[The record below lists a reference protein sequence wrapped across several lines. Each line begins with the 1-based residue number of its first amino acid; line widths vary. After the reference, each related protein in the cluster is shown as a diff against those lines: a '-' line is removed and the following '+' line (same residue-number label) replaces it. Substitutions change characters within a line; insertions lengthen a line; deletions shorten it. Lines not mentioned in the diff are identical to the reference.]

1 MCPAESA
8 TWMVKAN
15 DWAGES
21 GVPETVAVV
30 VGVLLN
36 DTLCGSVPEVTVQVN
51 GATPP
56 VALMVWSYATHAVP
70 FGSDAVV
77 ITSG

>member
-1 MCPAESA
+1 M
-8 TWMVKAN
+8 
-15 DWAGES
+15 
-21 GVPETVAVV
+21 PETVAAV

-36 DTLCGSVPEVTVQVN
+36 DTLCGSVPEVTVQLN

-56 VALMVWSYATHAVP
+56 VALIIWSYATQAVP

-77 ITSG
+77 IISG